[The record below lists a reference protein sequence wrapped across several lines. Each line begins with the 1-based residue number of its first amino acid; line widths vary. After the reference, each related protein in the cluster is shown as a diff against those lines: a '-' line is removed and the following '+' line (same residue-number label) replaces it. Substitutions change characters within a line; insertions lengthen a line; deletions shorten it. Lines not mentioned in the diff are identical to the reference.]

1 MNDLPTLDDPAAF
14 LQALMR
20 QDFGAFLRKAYPAIR
35 GGDMLSWNWHLD
47 AIAHA
52 LDQVAAGTCRHLLI
66 TMPPRNLKSL
76 AISVAWVAW
85 QLGRDPRQNFVC
97 VSYSNDLSAKL
108 GRDCLAIMQQGWYR
122 ELFPRTV
129 LSAKRTA
136 SADFETTMGGGRLA
150 TSTTGTLTG
159 RGGDIII
166 IDDPIKPEDA
176 NSDVS
181 RNAVNDWF
189 KSTLS
194 SRLNDKA
201 TGAIITVMQRLHQ
214 YDLAGMLLESDEWA
228 QLSLPAIATEEQV
241 IPLRRGRVHVRRAG
255 DILHPERES
264 LTVLEGQKLLM
275 GSQTFM
281 AQYQQDPAP
290 ATGNLVQAEWLRTY
304 PATFDPYECGQIVQS
319 WDTAS
324 KEGRD
329 NDFSVCVT
337 AHVLRSEI
345 RILDIFRRK
354 LAFPE
359 LKRHAIRLCRDYRAR
374 TILIEDQASG
384 TQLIQILRSE
394 QPHGVPFPIARKPEG
409 DKYSRLAGACAQIE
423 AGQLLLPEEADW
435 KHELIKELLA
445 FPNGRHDD
453 QADALSQLMN
463 WVLRYSD
470 DDHSV
475 MLGAPILICV
485 DDSGYVTQIG
495 GEPEDGVWDPRD
507 FDSRDMGDI
516 W

>member
-1 MNDLPTLDDPAAF
+1 MADSAGIDNPDALLK
-14 LQALMR
+14 ALMGR
-20 QDFGAFLRKAYPAIR
+20 DFGVFLRKAYPAIR
-35 GGDMLSWNWHLD
+35 GGDLLSWNWHLD

-52 LDQVAAGTCRHLLI
+52 LDQVTSRNCRHLLI

-97 VSYSNDLSAKL
+97 VSYSNDLAAKL
-108 GRDCLAIMQQGWYR
+108 ARDCLAIMQQGWYR
-122 ELFPRTV
+122 ELFPRTI

-136 SADFETTMGGGRLA
+136 STDFETTMGGGRLA
-150 TSTTGTLTG
+150 TSITGTLTG

-166 IDDPIKPEDA
+166 IDDPIKPEEA
-176 NSDVS
+176 NSDTS

-201 TGAIITVMQRLHQ
+201 SGAIITVMQRLHQ
-214 YDLAGMLLESDEWA
+214 YDLAGMLLESGEWT

-241 IPLRRGRVHVRRAG
+241 VPLPRGRVHLRHVG
-255 DILHPERES
+255 DVLHPDRES
-264 LTVLEGQKLLM
+264 LAVLEAQKLLM
-275 GSQTFM
+275 GSQAFM
-281 AQYQQDPAP
+281 AQYQQDPVP
-290 ATGNLVQAEWLRTY
+290 ASGNLVQVDWLRTY
-304 PATFDPYECGQIVQS
+304 PAAFFPHVGGQVVQS

-329 NDFSVCVT
+329 NDFSVCIT

-345 RILDIFRRK
+345 RILHIFRQK

-359 LKRHAIRLCRDYRAR
+359 LKRHAIRLAR
-374 TILIEDQASG
+374 EHGAHNILIEDQASG
-384 TQLIQILRSE
+384 TQLIQTLRSE
-394 QPHGVPFPIARKPEG
+394 QPRGVPLPIARRPEG
-409 DKYSRLAGACAQIE
+409 DKYSRLAGACGQIE
-423 AGQLLLPEEADW
+423 AGQLFLPEEADW
-435 KHELIKELLA
+435 KHEFIKELLA

-463 WVLRYSD
+463 WALRNND
-470 DDHSV
+470 EDLPV
-475 MLGAPILICV
+475 FLAAPIVIQV
-485 DDSGYVTQIG
+485 DDSGEISYFG
-495 GEPEDGVWDPRD
+495 GRSDRIDW
-507 FDSRDMGDI
+507 I
-516 W
+516 

>member
-1 MNDLPTLDDPAAF
+1 MADISALDDPATF
-14 LQALMR
+14 LKALMR

-35 GGDMLSWNWHLD
+35 GGDLLSWNWHLD
-47 AIAHA
+47 AIAHE
-52 LDQVAAGTCRHLLI
+52 LDQVASGACRHLLI

-97 VSYSNDLSAKL
+97 VSYSNELAAKL
-108 GRDCLAIMQQGWYR
+108 ARDCLAIMQQGWYR
-122 ELFPRTV
+122 ELFPRTI

-136 SADFETTMGGGRLA
+136 STDFETTMGGGRLA
-150 TSTTGTLTG
+150 TSITGTLTG

-166 IDDPIKPEDA
+166 IDDPIKPEEA

-201 TGAIITVMQRLHQ
+201 NGAIITVMQRLHQ
-214 YDLAGMLLESDEWA
+214 YDLAGMLLESGEWM

-241 IPLRRGRVHVRRAG
+241 IPLPRGRVHVRRVG
-255 DILHPERES
+255 DVLHPERES
-264 LTVLEGQKLLM
+264 LAVLEAQKLLM
-275 GSQTFM
+275 GSQAFM
-281 AQYQQDPAP
+281 AQYQQDPVP

-304 PATFDPYECGQIVQS
+304 PATFDPYEGGQIVQS

-329 NDFSVCVT
+329 NDFSVCIT
-337 AHVLRSEI
+337 AHVLRNEI

-359 LKRHAIRLCRDYRAR
+359 LKRHAVRLCRDHHAR

-384 TQLIQILRSE
+384 TQLLQILRSE
-394 QPHGVPFPIARKPEG
+394 QPQGVPFPIARKPEG

-423 AGQLLLPEEADW
+423 AGQLFLPEEADW
-435 KHELIKELLA
+435 KHEFIKELLA

-463 WVLRYSD
+463 WVLRNNGH
-470 DDHSV
+470 DHSV
-475 MLGAPILICV
+475 MLGAPILISM
-485 DDSGYVTQIG
+485 DEYGHITYMG
-495 GEPEDGVWDPRD
+495 GDPDGGTWDT
-507 FDSRDMGDI
+507 GDLDQGDG
-516 W
+516 WEG